1 MRRGRQ
7 DDWLR
12 AAARQAVNEHGPPP
26 PLIPTEPEQSPG
38 LTGRIAR
45 TGKPGEPMVEH
56 LSFVG
61 IDVSKA
67 HLDVAIRPAGAAFR
81 LANDPAGLAALVE
94 RLGPLDPTLVVLE
107 ATGGYEL
114 PALAALQAAGLPV
127 AAVNPRQA
135 RDFAKGT
142 GRLAKTDRIDAEA
155 LAHFAE
161 SVRPAVRPAAPAE
174 QRALDALLT
183 RRRQLLEMRVME
195 GHRLASCRDAV
206 VRAALER
213 HIAWLESEGADADRR
228 LEEAVRAS
236 PAWHQRDALLRSI
249 PGVGPVTSRTLLA
262 ALPELGTSDGG
273 RLAALAGLAP
283 FARDSGPMRGVR
295 TIRGGR
301 PEVRRVLYLAALS
314 AARHGGPLADFA
326 ARLRAR
332 GKRAKVVL
340 IAVARKLLVIANA
353 VVRTG
358 RPWDPSLAAA
368 R

>member
-1 MRRGRQ
+1 M
-7 DDWLR
+7 
-12 AAARQAVNEHGPPP
+12 A
-26 PLIPTEPEQSPG
+26 PT
-38 LTGRIAR
+38 LTFI
-45 TGKPGEPMVEH
+45 
-56 LSFVG
+56 G

-67 HLDVAIRPAGAAFR
+67 HLDVALRPTEAAFR
-81 LANDPAGLAALVE
+81 TPNDPAGLATLIE
-94 RLGPLDPTLVVLE
+94 RLTPLAPTLVVVE

-114 PALAALQAAGLPV
+114 PAVAALQAAGIAV
-127 AAVNPRQA
+127 AAINPRQA

-142 GRLAKTDRIDAEA
+142 GRLAKTDRIDAAA

-161 SVRPAVRPAAPAE
+161 AVRPEPRPAAPAE
-174 QRALDALLT
+174 RLALDALLT

-195 GHRLASCRDAV
+195 GHRLATCRDAA
-206 VRAALER
+206 VRAGLER
-213 HIAWLESEGADADRR
+213 HIAWLDAEAADADRR

-236 PAWHQRDALLRSI
+236 PAWRQRDELLRSI

-283 FARDSGPMRGVR
+283 FARDSGTMRGPR
-295 TIRGGR
+295 AIRGGR

-314 AARHGGPLADFA
+314 AARHAGPLKDFA
-326 ARLRAR
+326 DRLRAR

-340 IAVARKLLVIANA
+340 VAVARKLLTIANA

-358 RPWDPSLAAA
+358 RPWDPTLAATRGA
-368 R
+368 

>member
-1 MRRGRQ
+1 M
-7 DDWLR
+7 
-12 AAARQAVNEHGPPP
+12 AE
-26 PLIPTEPEQSPG
+26 T
-38 LTGRIAR
+38 LT
-45 TGKPGEPMVEH
+45 
-56 LSFVG
+56 FVG

-67 HLDVAIRPAGAAFR
+67 HLDVALRPAGEVFR
-81 LANDPAGLAALVE
+81 LRNDPAGLAALVQ
-94 RLGPLDPTLVVLE
+94 RLTPLGPALVVVE

-114 PALAALQAAGLPV
+114 PAVAALQAAGLAV

-135 RDFAKGT
+135 RDFAKAT

-161 SVRPAVRPAAPAE
+161 AVRPAARPVEPAE
-174 QRALDALLT
+174 QKALDALLT

-195 GHRLASCRDAV
+195 GNRLATCQDAV
-206 VRAALER
+206 VRAGIER
-213 HIAWLESEGADADRR
+213 HIAWLGAEADDAERR
-228 LEEAVRAS
+228 LAEAVQAS
-236 PAWHQRDALLRSI
+236 PAWRQREELLRSI
-249 PGVGPVTSRTLLA
+249 PGIGPVASRTLLA
-262 ALPELGTSDGG
+262 ALPELGTGDGS

-283 FARDSGPMRGVR
+283 FARDSGSRRGPR

-314 AARHGGPLADFA
+314 AARHGGPLAEFA
-326 ARLRAR
+326 ARLRSR

-353 VVRTG
+353 VLRSG
-358 RPWDPSLAAA
+358 RPWDPALAAS